1 VIFRIDVHHFLHLD
15 GEEGRLSRIEEMLSA
30 LISQGKTMSVQ
41 LETLTQEVAEIGTVV
56 DSAVVLINGLAAQI
70 VALKDDPAAL
80 EALAAQLDAKAGELA
95 AAVTANTEAP
105 PVENPPV

>member
-1 VIFRIDVHHFLHLD
+1 
-15 GEEGRLSRIEEMLSA
+15 MSA
-30 LISQGKTMSVQ
+30 Q

-56 DSAVVLINGLAAQI
+56 DSAIVLINGLSAQI

-105 PVENPPV
+105 PVENPPA